1 MEAPMEAL
9 TQCWFTRVHHPEHAR
24 QRQDDGSATST
35 CRYCRRRIVTWTKGA
50 WSLADGFNVSRAA
63 ELASGRYLT
72 LHDLAT
78 DFVVRRFA
86 LSHLPDEEAVEAYK
100 NELRERFA
108 LDDPDSMMELLDSQ
122 AAPRRAAA
130 RKASSSQ
137 LGTPRSA

>member
-1 MEAPMEAL
+1 MDPPMEAL

-24 QRQDDGSATST
+24 ERQEDGSVIST
-35 CRYCRRRIVTWTKGA
+35 CRYCQRRIVTWTKGS

-72 LHDLAT
+72 IHDVAT

-100 NELRERFA
+100 DELRERFA
-108 LDDPDSMMELLDSQ
+108 LDDPDTTLQLLDSQ
-122 AAPRRAAA
+122 PPARRASA
-130 RKASSSQ
+130 RKSSP
-137 LGTPRSA
+137 LPPGTP